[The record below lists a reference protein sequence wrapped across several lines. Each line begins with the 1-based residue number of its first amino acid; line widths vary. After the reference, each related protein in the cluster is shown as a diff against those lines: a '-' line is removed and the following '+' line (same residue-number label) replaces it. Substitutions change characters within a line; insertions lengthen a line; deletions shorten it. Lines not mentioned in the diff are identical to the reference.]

1 MSKFL
6 LISTALV
13 LAVLAA
19 NADAFCCPWTLNQV
33 GVPKTVNCQNYTFA
47 KNNLFLIMTF
57 LRIASASAV
66 TAASSNPGSAVRP
79 ATYSAATV

>member
-33 GVPKTVNCQNYTFA
+33 GVPNKMSKLYFCQKVICF
-47 KNNLFLIMTF
+47 
-57 LRIASASAV
+57 
-66 TAASSNPGSAVRP
+66 
-79 ATYSAATV
+79 